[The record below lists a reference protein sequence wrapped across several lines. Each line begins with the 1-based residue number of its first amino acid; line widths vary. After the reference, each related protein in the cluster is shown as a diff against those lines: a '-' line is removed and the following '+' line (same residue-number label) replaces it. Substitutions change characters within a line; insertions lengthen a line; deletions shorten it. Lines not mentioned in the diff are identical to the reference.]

1 MVARRGID
9 DKTLA
14 RVLEKAP
21 PSGAKISRL
30 LVAFFIKDA
39 LKCNSIK
46 RLFSVPSLCSL
57 SSFGEERS
65 KGFHVSGGRTRAIST
80 PD

>member
-14 RVLEKAP
+14 RVLEKALP
-21 PSGAKISRL
+21 CGAKISRL
-30 LVAFFIKDA
+30 LIAIFIKDA

-46 RLFSVPSLCSL
+46 RLFSVPVLSP

-65 KGFHVSGGRTRAIST
+65 KGFHVSGGRNQAIST